1 MDYKNSYEVPTFNE
15 TNLKIGYTLN
25 MSGTKV
31 AAIVHANNIFNHEH
45 FAQGSI
51 FTDYGYDFAKHN
63 SVAQAPLA
71 NYWLTVKVSL

>member
-31 AAIVHANNIFNHEH
+31 AAIVHANNT
-45 FAQGSI
+45 Q
-51 FTDYGYDFAKHN
+51 
-63 SVAQAPLA
+63 
-71 NYWLTVKVSL
+71 VSHPGGHGRELII